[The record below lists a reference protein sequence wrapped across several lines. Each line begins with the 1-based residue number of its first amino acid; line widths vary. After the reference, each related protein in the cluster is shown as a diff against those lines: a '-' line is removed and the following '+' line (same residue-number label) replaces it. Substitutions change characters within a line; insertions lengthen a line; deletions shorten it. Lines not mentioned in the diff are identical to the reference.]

1 MESHLPAQLTNFD
14 SYTLCSDTFSM
25 IVINNDPSSV
35 ATVLSVFLV
44 TSK

>member
-14 SYTLCSDTFSM
+14 SYTDTFSM

-35 ATVLSVFLV
+35 ATVLSVLV